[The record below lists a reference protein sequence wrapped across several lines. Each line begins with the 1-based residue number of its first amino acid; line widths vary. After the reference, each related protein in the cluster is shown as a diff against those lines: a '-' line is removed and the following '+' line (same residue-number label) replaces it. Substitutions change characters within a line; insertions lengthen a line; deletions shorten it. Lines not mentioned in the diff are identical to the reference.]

1 LGEEESPV
9 LPGEEREE
17 EGWARVESAGR
28 ERERAFPFQVP
39 LKPTLPH
46 GRADPGGSHPIMNKW
61 ERGMG
66 SFQPGEGSG
75 PIPRKST

>member
-17 EGWARVESAGR
+17 EGWAQVESAGR

-61 ERGMG
+61 GKA
-66 SFQPGEGSG
+66 QVIPGQVRV
-75 PIPRKST
+75 ICLVPR